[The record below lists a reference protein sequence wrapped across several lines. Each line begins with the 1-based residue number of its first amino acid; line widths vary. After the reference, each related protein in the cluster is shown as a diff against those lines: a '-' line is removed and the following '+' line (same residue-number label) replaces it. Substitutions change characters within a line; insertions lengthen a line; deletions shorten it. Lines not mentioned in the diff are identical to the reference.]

1 MRLIFILFLIVFI
14 SNISY
19 SESDE
24 KMGVEFTSDSLEVKE
39 NDNIII
45 AVGNVEI
52 KNKNRRIL
60 ADKIR
65 YDKIKDIGIATG
77 NVKIYET
84 DGSIYQSEKVILEND
99 FKNITASQFYGTFSD
114 KSKIKAKRFIKKE
127 KGISIFENGSY
138 TSCNCDIKNGETP
151 IWELSTETTK
161 HDP

>member
-52 KNKNRRIL
+52 KNKNRKIL
-60 ADKIR
+60 IKIIGPINDKDVKQIR
-65 YDKIKDIGIATG
+65 EI
-77 NVKIYET
+77 V
-84 DGSIYQSEKVILEND
+84 
-99 FKNITASQFYGTFSD
+99 
-114 KSKIKAKRFIKKE
+114 
-127 KGISIFENGSY
+127 NG
-138 TSCNCDIKNGETP
+138 
-151 IWELSTETTK
+151 
-161 HDP
+161 

>member
-52 KNKNRRIL
+52 KNKNRR
-60 ADKIR
+60 
-65 YDKIKDIGIATG
+65 
-77 NVKIYET
+77 N
-84 DGSIYQSEKVILEND
+84 
-99 FKNITASQFYGTFSD
+99 FS
-114 KSKIKAKRFIKKE
+114 
-127 KGISIFENGSY
+127 
-138 TSCNCDIKNGETP
+138 
-151 IWELSTETTK
+151 
-161 HDP
+161 